1 MNRET
6 EYFYLFYDR
15 PNKELIQLDMLSN
28 YSEGMPCVK
37 GDKFKLYGKYYREEE
52 DFIKAVGEF
61 NEKMFRKYYEKFKI
75 TPPYSLDCQ
84 LLRYSSGKREYN
96 IYITAA
102 DRCFRFVYG
111 HDTPSTFA
119 DFAYFRNIKPGVFN
133 VNYMMRL
140 HGQLLNSVVFR
151 VGYNH
156 AKAVYITKCGD
167 EIFFSSVEKSKVM
180 SGRYYLKVGQKV
192 PNDYV
197 FDYFNVD
204 RGAIN
209 SILTVGTW
217 TGKWPEDV
225 EQTIY
230 KIMMFINRTYIAN
243 ADVDFRI
250 NEDSVTYRGEN
261 YLFKQSKKGKWFLS
275 GNIEKVLKMFDIDS
289 IDSLRKMANTY
300 LGTKNRSGVFPECD
314 SKEELIDLIKRL
326 KDGKRK
332 IKLSSVAIPRP
343 IYDVRESPPIDDDYG
358 FSIGEI

>member
-1 MNRET
+1 MNREI

-15 PNKELIQLDMLSN
+15 PGKSLVQLDLLSN
-28 YSEGMPCVK
+28 YSEGIPCVN
-37 GDKFKLYGKYYREEE
+37 GDKFRLYGKYYREEE

-61 NEKMFRKYYEKFKI
+61 NEKMFHKYYEKFKI
-75 TPPYSLDCQ
+75 TPPYGLDCQ

-111 HDTPSTFA
+111 LDTPPTFA
-119 DFAYFRNIKPGVFN
+119 DFAYFRNIKPGVFDA
-133 VNYMMRL
+133 NYMMKL

-151 VGYNH
+151 VGYYRT
-156 AKAVYITKCGD
+156 KAVYITKCGD
-167 EIFFSSVEKSKVM
+167 ETFFSNVEKSRVRD
-180 SGRYYLKVGQKV
+180 GLYFLKVGQDI

-197 FDYFNVD
+197 FDYYNVD

-243 ADVDFRI
+243 ANIDFRI
-250 NEDSVTYRGEN
+250 SEDFVTYRGEN
-261 YLFKQSKKGKWFLS
+261 YLFKQSKKGTWFLS
-275 GNIEKVLKMFDIDS
+275 GNIENVLKMFDIDS
-289 IDSLRKMANTY
+289 IDSLRKIVNTY
-300 LGTKNRSGVFPECD
+300 LGTKNRPGVFPECD
-314 SKEELIDLIKRL
+314 SKEELIDLIKKI

-332 IKLSSVAIPRP
+332 FKLSSIAIPRP
-343 IYDVRESPPIDDDYG
+343 IHYDGQPYPIDDDYRIS
-358 FSIGEI
+358 FGEI